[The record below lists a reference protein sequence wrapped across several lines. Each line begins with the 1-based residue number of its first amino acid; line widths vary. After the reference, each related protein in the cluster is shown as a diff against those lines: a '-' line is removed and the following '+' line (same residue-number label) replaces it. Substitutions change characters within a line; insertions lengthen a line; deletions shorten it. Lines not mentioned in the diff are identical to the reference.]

1 VRSALRRGEPAHDLT
16 GVAVRECAPE
26 TRSFGGAL
34 DLLAEKRGDG
44 VDALIARIGRVG
56 ANSGAAPSSA
66 P

>member
-1 VRSALRRGEPAHDLT
+1 MSGEPAEHVA
-16 GVAVRECAPE
+16 GVPVRECAPE

-44 VDALIARIGRVG
+44 VAALIARIGRVG
-56 ANSGAAPSSA
+56 ANSGPAPNSA